1 MTKSRDP
8 TEGVRSLVERLAG
21 RVSQVSVA
29 SHDAALVDWSAARL
43 EGAST
48 PCELE
53 VLYGLPTKRVLRVA
67 TSSGLGVR
75 VYVPFGTAYLPYGL
89 RGPDRARMA
98 ARLSRD
104 LLRAESSDPLAG
116 LPGGAR

>member
-1 MTKSRDP
+1 
-8 TEGVRSLVERLAG
+8 
-21 RVSQVSVA
+21 VA
-29 SHDAALVDWSAARL
+29 SHDPALVAWSAERL
-43 EGAST
+43 EHAGT

-53 VLYGLPTKRVLRVA
+53 LLYGLPTRRVLSVA
-67 TSSGLGVR
+67 AGSGLGVR

-89 RGPDRARMA
+89 RGPKPARMA

-104 LLRAESSDPLAG
+104 VLRAESSDPLAS